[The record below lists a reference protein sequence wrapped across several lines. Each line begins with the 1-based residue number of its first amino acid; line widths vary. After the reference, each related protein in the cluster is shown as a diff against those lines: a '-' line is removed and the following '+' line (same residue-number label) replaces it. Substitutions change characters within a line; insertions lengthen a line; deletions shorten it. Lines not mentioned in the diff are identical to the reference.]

1 MEPSNCGCFFY
12 STNLIY
18 TPCSANVYKWQTSEK
33 CSKDLRCS
41 RLTLNRLKKPNH
53 VWYWRKIAKLCLIQ
67 KSLPKVEQSWKDPG
81 PATCLQNFPH
91 TMFRNLHC
99 RMLQNDPE
107 KKKHPKWMKICNMS
121 MSQSWSKSTNFHVEC
136 GMIKIHEN
144 QKKTWNSSWRGHPFP
159 WIAHPSGL
167 WASVRL
173 NKTAVG
179 LVKIR

>member
-1 MEPSNCGCFFY
+1 MERPLLGLLPQVSKIFSPSMRQGFITCSAWMEPSNCGCFFY

-53 VWYWRKIAKLCLIQ
+53 VWYWRKIAKLCLIPK
-67 KSLPKVEQSWKDPG
+67 KSPKVEQSWKDPG

-107 KKKHPKWMKICNMS
+107 KKKNIQNGWKSAICLCPKVDPNPPIS
-121 MSQSWSKSTNFHVEC
+121 M
-136 GMIKIHEN
+136 
-144 QKKTWNSSWRGHPFP
+144 
-159 WIAHPSGL
+159 
-167 WASVRL
+167 
-173 NKTAVG
+173 
-179 LVKIR
+179 